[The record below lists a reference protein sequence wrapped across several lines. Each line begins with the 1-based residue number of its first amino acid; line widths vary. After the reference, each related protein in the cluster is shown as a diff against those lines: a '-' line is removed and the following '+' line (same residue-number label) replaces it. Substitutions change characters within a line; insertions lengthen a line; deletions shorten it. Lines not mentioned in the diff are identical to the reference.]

1 MMRAACIL
9 LSASLALGAAL
20 AQDSDAR
27 PRGLATG
34 ALLRDP
40 GQLPRSAAGR
50 WAGWDPKHAPPPD
63 LVQPLRD
70 ALREYFAGD
79 YALAAAGFFAL
90 LEREPD
96 FPPAL
101 YQLGATYF
109 RLRRYGDCA
118 RTLERFL
125 SVVPEEVGAT
135 QALAH
140 SYYSLGDY
148 ERAARHY
155 SAVLGANPESAEAVR
170 GLALTEMRLGRL
182 ESSLELLD
190 RCLALKPGH
199 VEATYWKGRA
209 LFDLGRIDEARAAA
223 EEARKLDPYDPR
235 PHFLLSQLLYESGE
249 DEAAAVCETR
259 FLELNLVVQKVRTL
273 EGMILEEPKRAEHYA
288 RLTEVHASIGD
299 VAGTR
304 DAFERWMRAL
314 PADLQARALAMN
326 RLAELGDKDAAEQVA
341 AGIERDFP
349 EVADA
354 WLELRRFWAS
364 VGDLVREVRAGER
377 YLRLG
382 GDPNR

>member
-1 MMRAACIL
+1 MKRAATLLLAAL
-9 LSASLALGAAL
+9 LSIAAAT
-20 AQDSDAR
+20 AQESDAR
-27 PRGLATG
+27 ARGLATG

-40 GQLPRSAAGR
+40 TELPHSKPGR
-50 WAGWDPKHAPPPD
+50 WADWDAKQPPPQE

-70 ALREYFAGD
+70 AVREYFAGD
-79 YALAAAGFFAL
+79 YALAAQGFFAL

-101 YQLGATYF
+101 YQLGVTYF

-125 SVVPEEVGAT
+125 AVAPKEIGAT
-135 QALAH
+135 QGLAH

-148 ERAARHY
+148 ARAEQHY
-155 SAVLGANPESAEAVR
+155 TAVIEANPESAEAVR

-182 ESSLELLD
+182 ERALELLE

-199 VEATYWKGRA
+199 VEATYWKARV
-209 LFDLGRIDEARAAA
+209 LFDLGRVDQARAAA
-223 EEARKLDPYDPR
+223 EEARALDPYDPR
-235 PHFLLSQLLYESGE
+235 PHFLLSQLLYDLGE
-249 DEAAAVCETR
+249 DEAAAASEAR

-273 EGMILEEPKRAEHYA
+273 EGMVLEEPKRAEHYA
-288 RLTEVHASIGD
+288 RLVEVHASIGN
-299 VAGTR
+299 VAGAR
-304 DAFERWMRAL
+304 GALERWMRAQPGEL
-314 PADLQARALAMN
+314 GPRVAAMN
-326 RLAELGDKDAAEQVA
+326 RLAELGDKAAAEQVA
-341 AGIERDFP
+341 EGVERDFAEVP
-349 EVADA
+349 EA
-354 WLELRRFWAS
+354 WLELRRFWNS